1 MEVIKAINYIYKLLL
16 KYQVWKKDKAKKKNY
31 KYYINIKYY
40 MDALSR
46 LPQKRETGQ
55 EKDARIEIL
64 AWPILVL
71 ESTKKP

>member
-1 MEVIKAINYIYKLLL
+1 MEEGQGQKR
-16 KYQVWKKDKAKKKNY
+16 NY

-40 MDALSR
+40 MNALSR

-71 ESTKKP
+71 ESTKKL